1 MFIIIIIFDSAEF
14 FPCQECGTHFKNML
28 DTYPIK
34 NNNRSEFRQYICFL
48 HNQVNKRLN
57 KTIFDCSKHEEVYGN
72 PGGCGCKDS
81 QSNSTQTVSE

>member
-57 KTIFDCSKHEEVYGN
+57 KTIS
-72 PGGCGCKDS
+72 GGCGCKDS